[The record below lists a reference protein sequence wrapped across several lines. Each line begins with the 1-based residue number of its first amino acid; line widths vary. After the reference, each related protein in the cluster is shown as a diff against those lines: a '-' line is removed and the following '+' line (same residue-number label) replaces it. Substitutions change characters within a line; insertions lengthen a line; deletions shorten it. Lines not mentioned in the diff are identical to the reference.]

1 MMAELLLILGI
12 LGWLG
17 WKVWN
22 FVQSSRSPKERAVAT
37 RGALALGLVGFLILL
52 GFVFMPMPFKLLF
65 AIPAFLVS
73 GSITKAFR
81 DARRRIREE
90 ESGANKFERM
100 KRIN

>member
-1 MMAELLLILGI
+1 MMIELLLLLGI
-12 LGWLG
+12 GGWLG
-17 WKVWN
+17 WKAWN
-22 FVQSSRSPKERAVAT
+22 FVQRGHSPLERAVAT
-37 RGALALGLVGFLILL
+37 RGMLALGLVGFLILI

-81 DARRRIREE
+81 DARRRLREE
-90 ESGANKFERM
+90 AEGTGKIERM

>member
-1 MMAELLLILGI
+1 MMIEILLVLGI

-17 WKVWN
+17 WKAWST
-22 FVQSSRSPKERAVAT
+22 VQGGRSPTERAVVT
-37 RGALALGLVGFLILL
+37 RGVLALGLVGFLILI

-90 ESGANKFERM
+90 ESGASKLERM